1 MLPTMSGKP
10 TKTRLM
16 HPKNTKKW
24 QISLRK
30 KTGTTSAFGLIEDTS
45 HQSLRNKNRQPNQ
58 AFQSSF
64 DMNNRK
70 LILSTFLLSAI
81 FAVVIKASIQVP
93 GSGGTPEAN
102 ISNTYIADV
111 AVCESGRDEELRE
124 TDKEVSQ
131 ANSAAV
137 FIAAGCGRRCTLTV
151 IGGPAAVGV
160 CVSPT
165 VWKK

>member
-1 MLPTMSGKP
+1 
-10 TKTRLM
+10 
-16 HPKNTKKW
+16 
-24 QISLRK
+24 
-30 KTGTTSAFGLIEDTS
+30 
-45 HQSLRNKNRQPNQ
+45 
-58 AFQSSF
+58 
-64 DMNNRK
+64 MNNRK

-111 AVCESGRDEELRE
+111 AVCESGRDEELSE

-160 CVSPT
+160 CVSRCLGWLT
-165 VWKK
+165 LGIAFNEGIAYSNRLEIYDEYDDWIAEAREKRDSALANLL